1 MRQVSIKDDRE
12 VRRAMALA
20 SLRESWRQAEAAGY
34 SNATMD
40 EIDAEIARI
49 RSTPEDQSECD

>member
-1 MRQVSIKDDRE
+1 
-12 VRRAMALA
+12 MALA

-49 RSTPEDQSECD
+49 RTTPEDQAECD